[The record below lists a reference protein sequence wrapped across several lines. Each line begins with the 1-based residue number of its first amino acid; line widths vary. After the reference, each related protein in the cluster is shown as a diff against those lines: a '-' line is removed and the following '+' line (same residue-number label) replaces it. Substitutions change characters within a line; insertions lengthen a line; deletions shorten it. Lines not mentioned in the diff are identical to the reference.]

1 MAAQVRQM
9 FLYQLSK
16 CVNLLLNFSLSNLNN
31 CDMFY
36 VLFLESDKDGCS
48 SSPCKN
54 NATCTDHVNSY
65 TCMCVSGFTG
75 MTCETGLTT
84 NYFHIRVPD
93 GIIMYMPWG
102 HWVSVRLHLPRHLSL
117 LQLKE
122 ALVLKLK
129 WPKNKSVL
137 KKLLQV
143 DSISVRLHCYFSIDI
158 DECSSSPCQNDGTC
172 RDQLNGY
179 NCFCRVGFTG
189 RNCESGLLESSS
201 PSW

>member
-1 MAAQVRQM
+1 MAVLVPHVKTMPLAQITWTVIP
-9 FLYQLSK
+9 
-16 CVNLLLNFSLSNLNN
+16 V
-31 CDMFY
+31 
-36 VLFLESDKDGCS
+36 
-48 SSPCKN
+48 
-54 NATCTDHVNSY
+54 
-65 TCMCVSGFTG
+65 CVSPDLLEWLVKQVWQLIIFIS
-75 MTCETGLTT
+75 ESQTGLLC
-84 NYFHIRVPD
+84 ICR
-93 GIIMYMPWG
+93 GAI
-102 HWVSVRLHLPRHLSL
+102 VSVRLHLPRHLSL
-117 LQLKE
+117 LQLEE

>member
-54 NATCTDHVNSY
+54 NATCTDHMNSY

-102 HWVSVRLHLPRHLSL
+102 H
-117 LQLKE
+117 
-122 ALVLKLK
+122 
-129 WPKNKSVL
+129 
-137 KKLLQV
+137 
-143 DSISVRLHCYFSIDI
+143 
-158 DECSSSPCQNDGTC
+158 
-172 RDQLNGY
+172 
-179 NCFCRVGFTG
+179 CFCKIAFTPAFI
-189 RNCESGLLESSS
+189 S
-201 PSW
+201 PSTRRSFSTKVKMAEK